1 MFVLD
6 RRHEAMPSTDIPAAL
21 SSSVFNVPMV
31 LGCIR
36 GRVPPVIRMSSLVRV

>member
-1 MFVLD
+1 MFTLD

-21 SSSVFNVPMV
+21 SSSGFNVPMV

-36 GRVPPVIRMSSLVRV
+36 GRVSPVISLSLLVRV